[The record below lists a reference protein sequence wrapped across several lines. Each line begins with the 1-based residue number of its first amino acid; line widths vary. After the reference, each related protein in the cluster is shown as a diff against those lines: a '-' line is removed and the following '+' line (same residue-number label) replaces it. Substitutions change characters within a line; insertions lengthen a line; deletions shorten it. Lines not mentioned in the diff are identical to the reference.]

1 MARTSQTNGY
11 SSTVDLSL
19 ELAGE
24 TISLHAIGPDRI
36 TLREA
41 YEAPP
46 GPATVVMRVDGSE
59 HRWSVILLDGLRPDS
74 KVARTEQVAYH
85 EPVEDAATPRLP

>member
-1 MARTSQTNGY
+1 MIQASHYNGY

-41 YEAPP
+41 YVAPP
-46 GPATVVMRVDGSE
+46 GPATVVMRVDGE
-59 HRWSVILLDGLRPDS
+59 ECRWSVLLVDGLRRES
-74 KVARTEQVAYH
+74 CIARIEQVSSEA
-85 EPVEDAATPRLP
+85 EPAASVSAT

>member
-1 MARTSQTNGY
+1 MSRPSQSYGY
-11 SSTVDLSL
+11 SSTVDLNL

-41 YEAPP
+41 YEAPS
-46 GPATVVMRVDGSE
+46 GPATVVMRVDSRE
-59 HRWSVILLDGLRPDS
+59 RRWCVRLVDGLRPDS
-74 KVARTEQVAYH
+74 RIARIEQDSSAA
-85 EPVEDAATPRLP
+85 EPAASLNMT

>member
-1 MARTSQTNGY
+1 
-11 SSTVDLSL
+11 
-19 ELAGE
+19 
-24 TISLHAIGPDRI
+24 
-36 TLREA
+36 
-41 YEAPP
+41 
-46 GPATVVMRVDGSE
+46 MRVDGSE

>member
-1 MARTSQTNGY
+1 MLQASHNNGY
-11 SSTVDLSL
+11 SSSVDLSL

-46 GPATVVMRVDGSE
+46 GPVTVVMRMDGDE
-59 HRWSVILLDGLRPDS
+59 CRWSVVLLDGLRRDS
-74 KVARTEQVAYH
+74 RIARIEQVSFDT
-85 EPVEDAATPRLP
+85 ESDVSTSLS